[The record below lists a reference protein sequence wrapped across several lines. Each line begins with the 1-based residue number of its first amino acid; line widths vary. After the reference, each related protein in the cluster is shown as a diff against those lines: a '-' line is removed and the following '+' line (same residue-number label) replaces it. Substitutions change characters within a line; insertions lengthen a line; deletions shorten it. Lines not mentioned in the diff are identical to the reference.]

1 MWGWRDVYLLQ
12 QTTIKAH
19 RSIKCTRNTL
29 GNRTVYKLTN
39 SLTISNALKKP
50 TWKQFVSTWTGSMLW
65 AKEVYRFRIHR
76 LKMLKCHFER
86 SQMLFCHWRL
96 SILAQ
101 FTDLGVGWIT
111 TTHKFPKDTKFYVV
125 SEHCLL
131 IFIYLYK
138 FISFISTFKISHSPE
153 KSESVN

>member
-1 MWGWRDVYLLQ
+1 M
-12 QTTIKAH
+12 KAH
-19 RSIKCTRNTL
+19 GSIKCTRNTL

-50 TWKQFVSTWTGSMLW
+50 TWKQFVSTWTGSILW
-65 AKEVYRFRIHR
+65 TKEVYRFRIHR
-76 LKMLKCHFER
+76 LKTLKCHFER
-86 SQMLFCHWRL
+86 SQML
-96 SILAQ
+96 ILPLKT
-101 FTDLGVGWIT
+101 FYFSTVYDLDEGWVT
-111 TTHKFPKDTKFYVV
+111 TTHKFLKETKFYVI

-138 FISFISTFKISHSPE
+138 FLSFISTFKISHSPE